1 MNKYNIRA
9 NYERIEK
16 VGHVLAEIG
25 FNGFVNLD
33 KREPEYIVLEEIYRK
48 YRDERTLLVLGL
60 GVALLDYRLPRGGAY
75 LFWNTFLK
83 LLRKKLYPKKDP
95 GLEDLLNILLLFTDT
110 RACSKLRYQKKQ
122 RIIRYMKFA
131 RYLWIYG
138 WRIYAKN
145 PDYIWGKL
153 ASTMGQAR
161 SAKTISFAMK
171 VLDLIT
177 ILVHG
182 DYARFKDV
190 YYIPVDYHV
199 ARMSI
204 YSGIIEVNPMYY
216 RGSVS
221 NIADELTSEP
231 YKNVII
237 EAWYQVSRIVSKLL
251 NKTINVFRIDTLLW
265 RVGKTFNDSYSRN
278 RAINEVVNLLVNEAD
293 IEESIAREIAEQLLY
308 NF

>member
-16 VGHVLAEIG
+16 VGHVLAKIG

-48 YRDERTLLVLGL
+48 YRDERVLLVLGL

-75 LFWNTFLK
+75 LFWNTFVELI
-83 LLRKKLYPKKDP
+83 KKELYPKKNP
-95 GLEDLLNILLLFTDT
+95 GLEDLLNILLLFTNT
-110 RACSKLRYQKKQ
+110 RACSRLRYQKKQ
-122 RIIRYMKFA
+122 RIVKYRSFA
-131 RYLWIYG
+131 KYLWKSG
-138 WRIYAKN
+138 WMIYAGN
-145 PDYIWGKL
+145 PDYIWMRL
-153 ASTMGQAR
+153 ANTMGQSR
-161 SAKTISFAMK
+161 SAKTIAFAMK

-182 DYARFKDV
+182 DYAGFKDV

-204 YSGIIEVNPMYY
+204 YSGVIEVDPMLS

-221 NIADELTSEP
+221 NIAEELTNEP
-231 YKNVII
+231 YKNMII
-237 EAWYQVSRIVSKLL
+237 EAWYQVSRIASKLL

-265 RVGKTFNDSYSRN
+265 RVSKTFSDNYPKN
-278 RAINEVVNLLVNEAD
+278 RAINEVVNLLVKEAD
-293 IEESIAREIAEQLLY
+293 IEESIARDIAEQLLY